1 VIRTVDGDEGQA
13 SVELALVLP
22 LVVLLMLLTVQVGVV
37 GYRQIL
43 VVNAAREGARA
54 AAVAPDDLPG
64 AARRAAVRA
73 GPLAPD
79 RLTVTATT
87 SDGDVTVVAR
97 YREPT
102 EVALV
107 GVLLPEV
114 VLSADVTMRVER

>member
-1 VIRTVDGDEGQA
+1 VIRRVRRDEGQA

-22 LVVLLMLLTVQVGVV
+22 LVVLLLLLTVQVGVV

-54 AAVAPDDLPG
+54 AAVEPDDLSG
-64 AARRAAVRA
+64 AARRGAVRA

-79 RLTVTATT
+79 RLTVLATE
-87 SDGDVTVVAR
+87 SDGGVTVVVR

-102 EVALV
+102 DVALV